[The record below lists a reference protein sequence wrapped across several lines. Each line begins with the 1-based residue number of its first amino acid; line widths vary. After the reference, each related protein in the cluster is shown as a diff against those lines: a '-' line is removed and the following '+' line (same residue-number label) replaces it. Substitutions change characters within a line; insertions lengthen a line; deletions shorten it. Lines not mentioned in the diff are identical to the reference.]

1 MKTININKVRQDFLN
16 LTAKVNDR
24 QLIYLDNAATTLKP
38 KCVVDRVAHYYLY
51 ENANI
56 HRGVHSLSEQ
66 GTIAYENTRETIRSF
81 IKAKHSHEVI
91 FTKGTTDSIN
101 LVASSLGR
109 QILKAGDE
117 ILLSTM
123 EHHSNI
129 VPWQI
134 IAGQTG
140 AKIVEVP
147 INDAGEICMDTYQ
160 SLLGPKTKIVSIV
173 HISNTLGTINPIK
186 EMIQKA
192 HEHGALFHVDA
203 AQSVA
208 HMPVDVQELDCDFL
222 SFSGHKILGP
232 TGTGILYGKEDLLN
246 SMPPYQGGGDMI
258 DVVTLKQ
265 TTYNSLPH
273 KFEAGTPNI
282 AGFIALKDAIDYIIE
297 LGFESISNQ
306 EHELLEYATAKLGS
320 IEGLTIIG
328 NAANKSSVISFVM
341 DGVHPHDIGTLLDKM
356 GIAVRTGHHCTQPLM
371 EHFKITGTVRASFSF
386 YNTKEEIDELTNAI
400 NKVKEFI

>member
-386 YNTKEEIDELTNAI
+386 YNTKEEIDELTL
-400 NKVKEFI
+400 FR

>member
-1 MKTININKVRQDFLN
+1 MNINKVRQDFLN